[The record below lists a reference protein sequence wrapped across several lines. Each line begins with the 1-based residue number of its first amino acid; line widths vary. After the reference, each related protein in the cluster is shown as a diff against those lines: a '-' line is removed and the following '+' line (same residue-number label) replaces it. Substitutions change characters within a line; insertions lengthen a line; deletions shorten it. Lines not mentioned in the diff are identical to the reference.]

1 LIASLTAPGR
11 ALAKNIFYCQMTIII
26 ALSAF
31 FAVIYGQNSA
41 ISSLFGGVICLLPN
55 VIFAYFAFRYAGA
68 SKNKLVVQ
76 QFNKGSK
83 LKFFATILLF
93 IVAYQWKD
101 IQPLPLML
109 SYVVTLVSQWPA
121 ILFLGRVKH

>member
-11 ALAKNIFYCQMTIII
+11 ALAKHIFICQMIIII
-26 ALSAF
+26 ALSVF
-31 FAVIYGQNSA
+31 FAVFFGQNSA
-41 ISSLFGGVICLLPN
+41 LSSLLGGVICMLPSA
-55 VIFAYFAFRYAGA
+55 IFAYFAFRYAGA